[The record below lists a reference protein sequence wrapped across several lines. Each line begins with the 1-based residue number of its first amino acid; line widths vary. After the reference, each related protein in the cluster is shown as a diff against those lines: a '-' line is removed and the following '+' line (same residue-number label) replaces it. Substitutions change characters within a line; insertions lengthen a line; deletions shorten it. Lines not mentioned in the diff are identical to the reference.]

1 MSLPTGLGPYDDTNI
16 FARILRGEVPSK
28 RVFEDEWAVAFHDVA
43 PQAAVHVLV
52 IPRGR
57 YSSLADFTAN
67 GSDQEVAGFVRA
79 VGHVARLLGLEEGGY
94 RALAN
99 TGGNAGQEVAHLH
112 VHLFGGEDLGKMIA
126 VPRLT
131 PPPAA

>member
-1 MSLPTGLGPYDDTNI
+1 MSTPTGPGPYDDTNV

-28 RVFEDEWAVAFHDVA
+28 RVYEDAWAVAFHDIA
-43 PQAAVHVLV
+43 PQAEVHVLV

-57 YSSLADFTAN
+57 FASLAEFTA
-67 GSDQEVAGFVRA
+67 GASDEEVVGFFRA

-99 TGGNAGQEVAHLH
+99 VGGNAGQEVAHLH
-112 VHLFGGEDLGKMIA
+112 VHLFGGEGLGRMIA
-126 VPRLT
+126 VPRR
-131 PPPAA
+131 AG